1 MSAPR
6 PGSRWPRVL
15 PVAILLAVALHQ
27 LARARAE
34 ALSPWLG
41 GGFGMFST
49 TDVGSRRHLH
59 AFVLRPGLR
68 REVEPP
74 PALDDR
80 IERALAHPSERRLRA
95 LARALARVPTPD
107 HGPPRAVRIEVW
119 RKRFD
124 PDTLAPRSEILRAIE
139 VPLDGG

>member
-1 MSAPR
+1 MTA
-6 PGSRWPRVL
+6 PGSGSLWRAL
-15 PVAILLAVALHQ
+15 PVAILLAIATAQLV
-27 LARARAE
+27 LARTQ

-49 TDVGSRRHLH
+49 TDVGNRRHLH
-59 AFVLRPGLR
+59 AFVLRPGLL
-68 REVEPP
+68 REIVPP

-80 IERALAHPSERRLRA
+80 VERTLAHPSEGRMRA
-95 LARALARVPTPD
+95 LAQEIARLPTPD
-107 HGPPRAVRIEVW
+107 HGPPQAVRIQVW

-124 PDTLAPRSEILRAIE
+124 PETLAPRSEILRALE